1 MLMLK
6 HIDKDVVIGFLNW
19 IEQDRGCSTSSR
31 NVRLA
36 ALHSFFRYL
45 QYRDP
50 ADIYTWQS
58 ILAIPVKKTVKP
70 SIYYLTIEGVRL
82 IFAEPDLTT
91 QSGRRDLAMLALLY
105 DSGCR
110 VQELIDLRP
119 SMVRLESPSTVKLI
133 GKGNKARIVPLLEGQ
148 LKHLRIYMKENRL
161 LEPYAN
167 MYPLFS
173 NARGEKLTR
182 AGVNYI
188 LNKYV
193 HRARI
198 KNPFISP

>member
-1 MLMLK
+1 
-6 HIDKDVVIGFLNW
+6 
-19 IEQDRGCSTSSR
+19 
-31 NVRLA
+31 
-36 ALHSFFRYL
+36 
-45 QYRDP
+45 
-50 ADIYTWQS
+50 
-58 ILAIPVKKTVKP
+58 
-70 SIYYLTIEGVRL
+70 
-82 IFAEPDLTT
+82 
-91 QSGRRDLAMLALLY
+91 
-105 DSGCR
+105 
-110 VQELIDLRP
+110 
-119 SMVRLESPSTVKLI
+119 MVRLESPSTVKLI

>member
-1 MLMLK
+1 MLK

>member
-1 MLMLK
+1 MLK

-133 GKGNKARIVPLLEGQ
+133 GNGKPEITIHYLSGCERGKFGGFACAPTLYAAVLERRTNHQGAVKC
-148 LKHLRIYMKENRL
+148 L
-161 LEPYAN
+161 P
-167 MYPLFS
+167 
-173 NARGEKLTR
+173 T
-182 AGVNYI
+182 
-188 LNKYV
+188 
-193 HRARI
+193 
-198 KNPFISP
+198 